1 MLSTAL
7 AGCAHLRA
15 DPPAPIA
22 VAVAVKDLPPAA
34 LLACPAAPD
43 GFPADAQAT
52 MPPAVRFAAIRL
64 ATAYAALRDQ
74 LGRLID
80 WNAPGTCT
88 ESVK

>member
-1 MLSTAL
+1 M
-7 AGCAHLRA
+7 HR
-15 DPPAPIA
+15 PIEPAPPVA

-34 LLACPAAPD
+34 LLACPDAPA

-74 LGRLID
+74 LGRLIGWID
-80 WNAPGTCT
+80 PAACPAAAR
-88 ESVK
+88 